1 MQHNTNDYP
10 RTKEGSYKTATLT
23 IGEQGSGGMQVQQSP
38 QSVEG
43 QTVTVVQHV
52 DSMDGGGA
60 STSLE
65 NYPDYE
71 QTVYGGKGSGT
82 AEGGSDGTGGAGGE
96 APAADQD
103 RVTQKYLSYA
113 HFDNSTG
120 AYINYSDDGNIFA
133 SAFEGAEGN
142 STSNPTEPVN
152 GADGV
157 SAWGAV
163 ETYDGHYADGYDN
176 ASYYVYAVSGG
187 GGGGYGGGGSGSVI
201 GQGVRVTAPD
211 QEQDIEGSS
220 NKFRYSGAFASAGAG
235 GAGGSY
241 LAPGI
246 EMWDSNGRKFWAHN
260 NRTFGTNDTNGH
272 GRIKV
277 IWCDPSGSHKDYP
290 DDPGV
295 PAPVVPSH

>member
-1 MQHNTNDYP
+1 M
-10 RTKEGSYKTATLT
+10 
-23 IGEQGSGGMQVQQSP
+23 
-38 QSVEG
+38 
-43 QTVTVVQHV
+43 
-52 DSMDGGGA
+52 
-60 STSLE
+60 
-65 NYPDYE
+65 
-71 QTVYGGKGSGT
+71 
-82 AEGGSDGTGGAGGE
+82 
-96 APAADQD
+96 
-103 RVTQKYLSYA
+103 
-113 HFDNSTG
+113 
-120 AYINYSDDGNIFA
+120 
-133 SAFEGAEGN
+133 
-142 STSNPTEPVN
+142 
-152 GADGV
+152 
-157 SAWGAV
+157 
-163 ETYDGHYADGYDN
+163 
-176 ASYYVYAVSGG
+176 
-187 GGGGYGGGGSGSVI
+187 
-201 GQGVRVTAPD
+201 GQGGRVTAPD